1 MKTSD
6 IRIEKITYWGDSAF
20 VLFHQA
26 LLDAVVNETDVERE
40 CNMNC
45 RSEDCLQNFG
55 QEMCVEEDGV
65 KAKHK

>member
-1 MKTSD
+1 M
-6 IRIEKITYWGDSAF
+6 EDSLF

-26 LLDAVVNETDVERE
+26 LVDDVVKETDVERE

-45 RSEDCLQNFG
+45 RSVDCLQNFG
-55 QEMCVEEDGV
+55 QEMCVEENGV

>member
-1 MKTSD
+1 M
-6 IRIEKITYWGDSAF
+6 
-20 VLFHQA
+20 
-26 LLDAVVNETDVERE
+26 NETDVERE